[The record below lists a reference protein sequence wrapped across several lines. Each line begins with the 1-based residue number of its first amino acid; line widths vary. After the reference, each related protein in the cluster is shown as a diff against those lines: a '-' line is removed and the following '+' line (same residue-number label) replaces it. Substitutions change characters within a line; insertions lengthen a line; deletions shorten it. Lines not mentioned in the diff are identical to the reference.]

1 MSSAKKKVATRCDKT
16 AGAMFVK
23 SLSSVVDVLNTLPR
37 PVEGKTGLPGRFGID
52 VSTLGSQH
60 LNDRVDFRDC
70 RLA

>member
-1 MSSAKKKVATRCDKT
+1 MR
-16 AGAMFVK
+16 
-23 SLSSVVDVLNTLPR
+23 VVSKNTNEL
-37 PVEGKTGLPGRFGID
+37 KTGLPGRFGID

>member
-1 MSSAKKKVATRCDKT
+1 MIHNKEDRVPRE
-16 AGAMFVK
+16 VK
-23 SLSSVVDVLNTLPR
+23 ILMRVVSKNTNEL
-37 PVEGKTGLPGRFGID
+37 KTGLPGRFGID